1 MMYCLTKTAIGNR
14 QYMFNDIFKPQD
26 VKDVDAK
33 FKTAELTMQVA
44 SDRARLCLNYES
56 FKTYRDSFKRAEA
69 ALMDALIAYNNQFSM
84 SESGDV
90 YKYAMKVNRLLTKAQ
105 DVREL
110 LNTVESHA
118 KRGMSK
124 GATNEK

>member
-44 SDRARLCLNYES
+44 SDRARLCLNY
-56 FKTYRDSFKRAEA
+56 
-69 ALMDALIAYNNQFSM
+69 
-84 SESGDV
+84 
-90 YKYAMKVNRLLTKAQ
+90 
-105 DVREL
+105 
-110 LNTVESHA
+110 
-118 KRGMSK
+118 
-124 GATNEK
+124 